1 MNNLVSSSMQ
11 VRYCGPLEGHS
22 PVPGFTAW
30 RVKHRCP
37 SVLTLVWCPCAGNN
51 LQNCTQGPTAHRE
64 STPRRFVKWRKKGEG
79 QYSTAGNLLGT
90 KWAHIYAYAH
100 TQAHTQK
107 HTPEA
112 NSVFLYAYIH
122 RYTNIWKDTYQWG
135 VWVKLAGCKGD
146 LHVFPHSL
154 KFLQG
159 ICDCES

>member
-37 SVLTLVWCPCAGNN
+37 SLLTVVWCPCAGNN
-51 LQNCTQGPTAHRE
+51 LQNCTQGPTAPRE
-64 STPRRFVKWRKKGEG
+64 STPRRLVKWRKKGEG

-90 KWAHIYAYAH
+90 KRAHIYAY
-100 TQAHTQK
+100 AHTQK

-135 VWVKLAGCKGD
+135 VRVKLAGCKGD
-146 LHVFPHSL
+146 LYVFPHCL